1 MRLRKYD
8 RIANLRNDKDLT
20 QQELASYLH
29 ITQRSYS
36 RYETGEANIPLEIL
50 CKIADYHGVSI
61 DYLLERTDIKEPY
74 PKAKIK
80 R

>member
-1 MRLRKYD
+1 MRKYE
-8 RIANLRNDKDLT
+8 RIANLRNDKDIT
-20 QQELASYLH
+20 QQVLADYLH

-50 CKIADYHGVSI
+50 CKIADYFGVSI

-74 PKAKIK
+74 AKARIK